1 MITQGIGY
9 TYTNSSDGFSLQID
23 QQGRLK
29 EVLPFSAYEDTNT
42 AGQGVLRITPG
53 TFNNELPT
61 VSGVR
66 IDQPGATL
74 PLPLATSILALRIP
88 ASETFFPAATPTV
101 QLFTGTSVPA
111 NEEDVAFVG
120 LALIKVSQA
129 TGSSRSYDISN
140 LVRGSLWGERFQ
152 CGEELAYWFSK
163 I

>member
-23 QQGRLK
+23 QPGRLR
-29 EVLPFSAYEDTNT
+29 EVLPFSVYEDTNT

-61 VSGVR
+61 VGGVQ
-66 IDQPGATL
+66 IGETGATL
-74 PLPLATSILALRIP
+74 PLPLATSIVALRIP

-101 QLFTGTSVPA
+101 EWFTGTFVPE
-111 NEEDVAFVG
+111 NEEDVAYVG
-120 LALIKVSQA
+120 LALIKVTQTAGASK
-129 TGSSRSYDISN
+129 SYEITN
-140 LVRGSLWGERFQ
+140 LVSGSLWGERFQ
-152 CGEELAYWFSK
+152 CGEELSYWFSK